1 MLRIPA
7 AAPGLRGRE
16 GEPDVRHI
24 VGVRAEKEGR
34 VLNFQT
40 PDGTLKKNDAVIV
53 NAENGLCVGVVATDS
68 KAVPLHLLPTDIRS
82 IVRKCTDEDLRV
94 LEQNRKL
101 ERDARDFCFR
111 RIRERGLPMKL
122 IGVECLFDRSKL
134 IFFFTAENR
143 VDFRELVK
151 DLVHRFKTRIELRQV
166 GARNESRIFGG
177 LGVCGQKICCT
188 SFLYNLD
195 RVSVKMAKEQN
206 MPLNPEKISG
216 LCGRLMCCLA
226 FEYDSYLDMKRGMP
240 KCGKRVAIAQGGS
253 GKVIRQNILKGTL
266 AVYTEEGKEVEVEIK
281 DLREAQPL
289 PVAPAEGPPPR
300 GPKNGGRRQR

>member
-1 MLRIPA
+1 MM
-7 AAPGLRGRE
+7 
-16 GEPDVRHI
+16 
-24 VGVRAEKEGR
+24 
-34 VLNFQT
+34 
-40 PDGTLKKNDAVIV
+40 
-53 NAENGLCVGVVATDS
+53 
-68 KAVPLHLLPTDIRS
+68 PTEIRS
-82 IVRKCTDEDLRV
+82 IVRRCTDEDLRAQ
-94 LEQNRKL
+94 EQNQKL
-101 ERDARDFCFR
+101 ERDALEFCFG

-134 IFFFTAENR
+134 IFFFTADNR

-151 DLVHRFKTRIELRQV
+151 DLVQKFKTRIELRQI

-188 SFLYNLD
+188 NFLYNLD

-240 KCGKRVAIAQGGS
+240 KCGKRVGIAQGGC
-253 GKVIRQNILKGTL
+253 GKVIRQNILRGTL

-281 DLREAQPL
+281 DLREPQPL
-289 PVAPAEGPPPR
+289 PGPAAEAPPPR
-300 GPKNGGRRQR
+300 GPRNGGRGKR